1 MGIRCSFCDITYE
14 EARGIIQKGEFS
26 ICPECLKLVKEILD
40 EFSMGDVLEAKG
52 NCSFCGGDHGGGRM
66 VFQGKKTRIC
76 NLCINEIER
85 ELEGKK
91 DKTVSKKTDTLKYGR
106 ETTQEKAKVLS
117 LLKSRVKKGIM
128 ELSPYSVPHYE
139 CSVKLDGNESPFLL
153 PDDVLERVLNE
164 IRKVPINR
172 YPDPEAIGIRE
183 KVSRMMGFSSDGIL
197 IGNGSDELIGMLMA
211 TFSGGTK
218 RVLYPVP
225 TFSMY
230 RITGTALGLELVE
243 VELDDRFDID
253 VSETLKEIKKKNP
266 DLIFLASPNNPTGNR
281 YSDNK
286 IFEIIENSKGIVVL
300 DEAYCDFAQRTFLHL
315 IQKYENLV
323 VLRSMSKVGFA
334 GIRMGMLFGRD
345 EIIREINKVRL
356 PYNVNS
362 FSQRIAEVIL
372 DDVVFIGE
380 NVQLIARE
388 RDRVFKSLELNNS
401 VEAFPSDANFI
412 LFRVDDADS
421 IFKGLVEKGVLI
433 RNFNSPG
440 RLENCL
446 RVTIGT
452 PEENDAFLKALGE
465 ILFS

>member
-1 MGIRCSFCDITYE
+1 LEIICSFCEITFK
-14 EARGIIQKGEFS
+14 EAKGIVQRGEFS
-26 ICPECLKLVKEILD
+26 ICHECLKLVKEILD
-40 EFSMGDVLEAKG
+40 EFSMGDVFEAKG
-52 NCSFCGGDHGGGRM
+52 PCSFCGGEHGGGRV
-66 VFQGKKTRIC
+66 VFHGKNVRIC
-76 NLCINEIER
+76 NICVNEIEEEIEER
-85 ELEGKK
+85 KNR
-91 DKTVSKKTDTLKYGR
+91 TVSKKTDMGKN
-106 ETTQEKAKVLS
+106 EVEKTQVEGKVSS
-117 LLKSRVKKGIM
+117 LLKSRVKKGIL
-128 ELSPYSVPHYE
+128 EIFPYSTPHYE
-139 CSVKLDGNESPFLL
+139 CRVKLDGNESPFLL
-153 PDDVLERVLNE
+153 PVGVLEQVLNE
-164 IRKVPINR
+164 VRKVPINR
-172 YPDPEAIGIRE
+172 YPDPEAMGVRE
-183 KVSRMMGFSSDGIL
+183 KISKMTGFSMDGIL

-211 TFSGGTK
+211 TFSGGTR

-230 RITGTALGLELVE
+230 RISGTALGLELVE
-243 VELDDRFDID
+243 VELDERFDID
-253 VSETLKEIKKKNP
+253 INLTLKEIKRKNP

-286 IFEIIENSKGIVVL
+286 IFEIIEHSKGIVVL

-334 GIRMGMLFGRD
+334 GIRMGMLFGRN
-345 EIIREINKVRL
+345 EIVREINKVRL
-356 PYNVNS
+356 PYNVNAL
-362 FSQRIAEVIL
+362 SQRIAEVIL
-372 DDVVFIGE
+372 DNVGFVGE
-380 NVQLIARE
+380 NVQLITKERE
-388 RDRVFKSLELNNS
+388 RVFKSLKLINS

-412 LFRVDDADS
+412 LFRISDADR
-421 IFKGLVEKGVLI
+421 IFKELVDKGVLI